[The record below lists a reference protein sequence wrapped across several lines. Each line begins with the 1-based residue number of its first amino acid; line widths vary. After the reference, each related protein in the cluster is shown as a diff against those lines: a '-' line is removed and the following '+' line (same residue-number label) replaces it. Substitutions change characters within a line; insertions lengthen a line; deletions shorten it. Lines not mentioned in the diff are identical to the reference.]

1 MDRDV
6 ESMGSFIQN
15 QSKKTSN
22 RGSFVKS
29 MVYGGLD
36 GIITTFAVV
45 AGVVGGALDLRVIII
60 LGFSNLLADGFSMA
74 TGDYLS
80 SKSEKEYDEHQQQI
94 KLQNALEKD
103 QQIEHFKKA
112 GLSQEDAAA
121 ISTIVHKYD
130 ASVQEK
136 LFDGETEEVEGN
148 PLKNGMITFSSF
160 FVFGLIPLLAY
171 VFATF
176 IPGIVEY
183 SFILASVLTGLTLF
197 VLGALKSRVTHSN
210 WLKSGVEMLVVGG
223 FAASFAYV
231 IGFVLGQ

>member
-1 MDRDV
+1 M
-6 ESMGSFIQN
+6 SSPIQN
-15 QSKKTSN
+15 HPKKTSN
-22 RGSFVKS
+22 TGAFIKS

-45 AGVVGGALDLRVIII
+45 AGVVGGALDLRIIII

-94 KLQNALEKD
+94 KLQNNQEKA
-103 QQIEHFKKA
+103 QRIERLKKV
-112 GLSQEDAAA
+112 GLSQEDAAT

-130 ASVQEK
+130 ISVQEK
-136 LFDGETEEVEGN
+136 LFDGETDEVADS
-148 PLKNGMITFSSF
+148 PIKNALITFASF
-160 FVFGLIPLLAY
+160 FIFGLIPLLAY

-176 IPGIVEY
+176 IPIMVEY

-197 VLGALKSRVTHSN
+197 TLGALKSRVIHSS
-210 WLKSGVEMLVVGG
+210 WFKSGSEMLVVGG
-223 FAASFAYV
+223 FAALFAYM